1 MHSRR
6 VIAAPTRSP
15 PSASPPPWNLKA
27 GVCSAAAQRPAHLFL
42 VNFSSQSTFVQLRRR
57 PLAANVLST
66 SSCTKSVHLPPAVT
80 PKVLLQV
87 GRQAWKHPLALHLH
101 SRRVIARTLTLKV
114 LLQVGRQAQVVLLQG
129 LKRLCLLL
137 IQRRPLGSRHY
148 VHVHLRVWK
157 GGAGGRVCVRQSVG
171 LRRTQPASRG
181 TSRRD
186 KTPVDT
192 PRVQIQHG

>member
-42 VNFSSQSTFVQLRRR
+42 VNLSSQSTFVQLRRR

-66 SSCTKSVHLPPAVT
+66 SSGTKSVHLPPAVT
-80 PKVLLQV
+80 P
-87 GRQAWKHPLALHLH
+87 
-101 SRRVIARTLTLKV
+101 KV